1 MSEGKRDRQNEQCMI
16 LHFNLDK
23 WCVSKKESTD
33 FISLQLAIYVGMVT
47 RMEVQKNGEN
57 LGCMQLRGGG
67 ILSIAFFDRTT
78 AVVGLKALF

>member
-23 WCVSKKESTD
+23 LCVSKKELTY
-33 FISLQLAIYVGMVT
+33 FILLQLTIYVGIVT

-57 LGCMQLRGGG
+57 LGCMPLRGGVHLH
-67 ILSIAFFDRTT
+67 IIN
-78 AVVGLKALF
+78 KWN